1 MGNGFQ
7 LACFDMDGTLIRSTN
22 SVRYL
27 CCLNGK
33 EEEVLE
39 IENIEDRKEI
49 SWIDADYLKVKLL
62 EGLEIKYVKEEFD
75 KRIEII
81 SGIDHVMKYLKNKNI
96 KTILVTS
103 GPIQVA
109 NILGE
114 KYGFDNVYGSNYEIE
129 NGRFTGKIINH
140 LGDGGKLKS
149 LLSFCKKHEIDLQ
162 KCVAIG
168 DSDSD
173 IEIFEK
179 CGKSIAINYSDILL
193 GKASVYI
200 RTDNLKDILEYF

>member
-1 MGNGFQ
+1 MENGFC
-7 LACFDMDGTLIRSTN
+7 LACFDMDGTLIRNTN

-33 EEEVLE
+33 EDEVLE
-39 IENIEDRKEI
+39 IEKREGRKEI
-49 SWIDADYLKVKLL
+49 SWIDADYLKAKLL

-75 KRIEII
+75 KRIELI
-81 SGIDHVMKYLKNKNI
+81 SGIDQVMRYIKSKDI

-114 KYGFDNVYGSNYEIE
+114 KYGFDEIYGSIYEVK
-129 NGRFTGKIINH
+129 NGCFTGKIIKH
-140 LGDGGKLKS
+140 LGDRGKLKS
-149 LLSFCKKHEIDLQ
+149 LLSFCKKHQIDLQ
-162 KCVAIG
+162 KCIAIG

-173 IEIFEK
+173 IEIFRK
-179 CGKSIAINYSDILL
+179 CGKSIAINYSDVLI

-200 RTDNLKDILEYF
+200 KTDNLEDILKYF